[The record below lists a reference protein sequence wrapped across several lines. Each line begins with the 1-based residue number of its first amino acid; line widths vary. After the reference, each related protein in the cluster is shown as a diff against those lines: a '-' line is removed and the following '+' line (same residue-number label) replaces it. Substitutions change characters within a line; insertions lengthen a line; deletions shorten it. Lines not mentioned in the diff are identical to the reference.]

1 MSKHSRP
8 QDSSVLGESWVI
20 APAQF
25 VKEPSANKN
34 NNNHQTEASDTTP
47 RPTKSHHENLGESI
61 SASCESISGPDLIMP
76 SIYEAPICEG
86 SWVAP
91 TASPPRALRRRH
103 QASSPSPT
111 RSSTQGPSAVA
122 TESAPPIVAQHE
134 TINRRPL
141 FTPPGRGF
149 ILRILLN
156 VLLIAGISHLLILPE
171 VVQQHQSLCSL
182 PALATLYPVSCI
194 PLYLKPNH
202 INSNNKPASI
212 STQTPLETL
221 LNNTLQT
228 MAPHSTTLKHTESK
242 LRDIHQLLKK
252 QYPGS
257 KHELDL
263 EFSGCLEATRTATR
277 RFDSLHADLRS
288 AVDSLIAARG
298 SGNSNGSGRGSAAPA
313 AATTANTSPDA
324 RLSTTQ
330 LTRREQ
336 YVDQLTSRMQTKAD
350 SLLGDFATL
359 DDHLESIAGVVK
371 RETNRL
377 AARRGNDDPHLQ
389 GPGSSGLKGM
399 VGALFGG
406 GSSAR
411 SQPHTNTNTK
421 NHGDDDSNNQHHHH
435 HDGQDHH
442 SPQPPASSSS
452 HHYHGYPQLP
462 TIFQEA
468 ATRHQPVMDVIKK
481 LSDGLQRLQNKKGGM
496 FHS

>member
-20 APAQF
+20 APARF
-25 VKEPSANKN
+25 AKEPSANKN
-34 NNNHQTEASDTTP
+34 KENNDNNNHQTEASDTTP
-47 RPTKSHHENLGESI
+47 RPTKSHHEDLTESI
-61 SASCESISGPDLIMP
+61 STSCESISGPDLIMP

-86 SWVAP
+86 SWIAP

-111 RSSTQGPSAVA
+111 RNSTQGPSAVA
-122 TESAPPIVAQHE
+122 TESAPPMVAQHE

-141 FTPPGRGF
+141 FTPPSRGF

-156 VLLIAGISHLLILPE
+156 VLLIAGICHLLILPE
-171 VVQQHQSLCSL
+171 IVQQHQTLCSL

-194 PLYLKPNH
+194 PLYLQPNH
-202 INSNNKPASI
+202 INNNRPASI
-212 STQTPLETL
+212 SAQTPLETL

-277 RFDSLHADLRS
+277 RFDSLHADIRS

-298 SGNSNGSGRGSAAPA
+298 SGNGNGSGRGSAAPA
-313 AATTANTSPDA
+313 PATTANTSPDA

-371 RETNRL
+371 RETNRR
-377 AARRGNDDPHLQ
+377 AARRGNDDGHRQ

-421 NHGDDDSNNQHHHH
+421 YHEDNDSNDH

-442 SPQPPASSSS
+442 SPQPPASSSP
-452 HHYHGYPQLP
+452 HHHHGYPQPP

-481 LSDGLQRLQNKKGGM
+481 LSDGLQGLQNRKGVM
-496 FHS
+496 FPS

>member
-8 QDSSVLGESWVI
+8 QDSTILGESWVI
-20 APAQF
+20 ASAQLA
-25 VKEPSANKN
+25 EGPSASNNKKI

-47 RPTKSHHENLGESI
+47 RPTRSHHENLTESI
-61 SASCESISGPDLIMP
+61 STSCESISGPDLIMP
-76 SIYEAPICEG
+76 SIYETPICEG
-86 SWVAP
+86 SWIAP
-91 TASPPRALRRRH
+91 TASPQRALRRRH

-111 RSSTQGPSAVA
+111 RNSTQRSSAKV
-122 TESAPPIVAQHE
+122 TESAPPTVAQHE
-134 TINRRPL
+134 TINRRPS
-141 FTPPGRGF
+141 FTLPSRGF

-171 VVQQHQSLCSL
+171 IIQQHQSLCSL
-182 PALATLYPVSCI
+182 PALATLYPTSCI

-202 INSNNKPASI
+202 INNNRLASI

-221 LNNTLQT
+221 LNNTLRT

-298 SGNSNGSGRGSAAPA
+298 SGSGSGRGSAAPA

-377 AARRGNDDPHLQ
+377 ARRGNDDHHLQ
-389 GPGSSGLKGM
+389 GSGSSSSSGLKGM

-406 GSSAR
+406 GSAR
-411 SQPHTNTNTK
+411 SQPHTNNK
-421 NHGDDDSNNQHHHH
+421 DNENNDSNDHHH
-435 HDGQDHH
+435 HDGEDHH
-442 SPQPPASSSS
+442 SPQPPASSSHPHQ
-452 HHYHGYPQLP
+452 HHNYPQLP
-462 TIFQEA
+462 TLFQEA